1 MGADA
6 RAAHKTGSVA
16 LAMRM
21 LVIQALALHVVWA
34 QNSGSGSTCV
44 WSGPGCPASMSFLY
58 PGTTRCFAKKWVA
71 PRCDFGST
79 KDALH
84 PACTVT
90 CPLPSS
96 CAGVAPY
103 TNWSDQRSD
112 PQHGNT
118 CFKPGGPGKGGGD
131 WQCPVGCKKVS
142 RAPWCGEANDD
153 TKPCRVAEKV
163 AGDLP
168 AS

>member
-1 MGADA
+1 MHSRSGRIARAANRTRMGADA

-90 CPLPSS
+90 CPAIDRSTFSAIACTKSRGDEKLAIDGNAGTYSWMTSS
-96 CAGVAPY
+96 G
-103 TNWSDQRSD
+103 TTGQ
-112 PQHGNT
+112 QTGM
-118 CFKPGGPGKGGGD
+118 
-131 WQCPVGCKKVS
+131 
-142 RAPWCGEANDD
+142 ANI
-153 TKPCRVAEKV
+153 TGA
-163 AGDLP
+163 LF
-168 AS
+168 